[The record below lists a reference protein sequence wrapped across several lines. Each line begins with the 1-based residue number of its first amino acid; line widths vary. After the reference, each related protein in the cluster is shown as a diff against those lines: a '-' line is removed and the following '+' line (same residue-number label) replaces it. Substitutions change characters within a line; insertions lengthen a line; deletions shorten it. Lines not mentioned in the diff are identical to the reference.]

1 MSSHCTYASKVW
13 FDVGEACMRGR
24 DQERLVNTWSKI
36 AIGMARVAQ
45 ALGTSTMPERR
56 PSHGQQ
62 DSSR

>member
-1 MSSHCTYASKVW
+1 MK
-13 FDVGEACMRGR
+13 GR
-24 DQERLVNTWSKI
+24 EQERAMNTWSKI